1 MDDVGSVE
9 RSFHFDASG
18 IGSKWFR
25 EMKFMNLL
33 IIFKSYSA
41 SNMVLA
47 GGETGGQTLRSE
59 NFNLTC
65 HYYVIWF
72 FHDATFVNSI
82 S

>member
-9 RSFHFDASG
+9 RSFHFDASE

-33 IIFKSYSA
+33 IVFQSYSA

-47 GGETGGQTLRSE
+47 GGEIGGQTLRSD
-59 NFNLTC
+59 NFEPNMSL
-65 HYYVIWF
+65 
-72 FHDATFVNSI
+72 
-82 S
+82 